1 MKELS
6 VIAWQLGAGIGNTL
20 ALFAVTLILSL
31 PLGLLLALAR
41 TGKNAP
47 LRAAMGGYV
56 CFMRGTPLL
65 LQLFFIYYGLPF
77 FPGLEGIMVPGRFA
91 ASCVAFVLN
100 YAAYFC
106 EIFRGGLLAVD
117 PGQYDA
123 AHMLGFSR
131 AQALCHII
139 LPQVARVTL
148 PAVAG
153 ECLTLVKDTALATA
167 IGVTELLYF
176 AKAAVNRTASFAAYP
191 VAAAYYLAFST
202 LLSRLFARLERR
214 FAC

>member
-1 MKELS
+1 MSGLGTIC
-6 VIAWQLGAGIGNTL
+6 VQLLAGVGNTL
-20 ALFAVTLILSL
+20 ALFALTLVLSL
-31 PLGLLLALAR
+31 PLGLLLALVR
-41 TGKNAP
+41 TGTSSIWRRVVGA
-47 LRAAMGGYV
+47 YV
-56 CFMRGTPLL
+56 CVLRGTPLL
-65 LQLFFIYYGLPF
+65 LQLFFLYYGLPF
-77 FPGLEGIMVPGRFA
+77 FPGLTGVLVPGRFTA
-91 ASCVAFVLN
+91 AAIAFTLN

-123 AHMLGFSR
+123 ARMLGFSR
-131 AQALCHII
+131 VQMLRCVI

-153 ECLTLVKDTALATA
+153 ECVTLVKDTALATA

-176 AKAAVNRTASFAAYP
+176 AKATVNRTASFAAYP

-214 FAC
+214 VAC